1 MSDQRAIQTEATR
14 KIRMI
19 LSLEN
24 NPPIERV
31 LSSSPD
37 LIPRLISFLDCY
49 DSPQLQLEAAWCMTN
64 IASGSSECTAF
75 IVRSGVIPCFVKL
88 LETTMY
94 DDIKEQTI
102 WGLGNIAGDSSEFR
116 NLVLQCGALKPLCN
130 QISYDFAKL
139 TMLRNATWA
148 LSNFCRGKPLPP
160 MEIVSYIYFY
170 VIYIH
175 YLYFMFK

>member
-1 MSDQRAIQTEATR
+1 MSDQRSIQTEATR
-14 KIRMI
+14 KVRMV

-24 NPPIERV
+24 NPPIEQV

-64 IASGSSECTAF
+64 IASGSSQCTAF
-75 IVRSGVIPCFVKL
+75 IVQAGVIPSFVKL

-102 WGLGNIAGDSSEFR
+102 WGLGNIAGDCSELR
-116 NLVLQCGALKPLCN
+116 NLVLRHGALRPLCN
-130 QISYDFAKL
+130 QINESAKL
-139 TMLRNATWA
+139 TMLRNATWG

-160 MEIVSYIYFY
+160 MEIVSLR
-170 VIYIH
+170 
-175 YLYFMFK
+175 YLFKKSH